1 MKPIF
6 KYSGGKTRE
15 LKRIDKII
23 DGLSFERIIE
33 PFAGGCA
40 FAFSQEKPSIISDI
54 RHNNIDVYK
63 TVKDKS
69 QFDILLQKV
78 EETKQIT
85 DKKELEKL
93 FYYWRDDKY
102 QNCDTLW
109 EKAFRW
115 LIIRQLCFSGM
126 DRVNKQGKFNVPYGW
141 YPKFSCSLNE
151 DHHELLQD
159 WDVDVCSFETS
170 IAKAT
175 QNDFIFLDPPYLDR
189 NSDYGD
195 TSHNISLHEK
205 LFEMLSKTE
214 AKWLLI
220 HSEHDFYKNTYQD
233 YHIISDDFKYGSQ
246 WKGREQKDRKVKH
259 LYITNFITEDK
270 KNLDIFDKFG
280 II

>member
-93 FYYWRDDKY
+93 FKSTKNLRKEIVDAGQD
-102 QNCDTLW
+102 
-109 EKAFRW
+109 
-115 LIIRQLCFSGM
+115 I
-126 DRVNKQGKFNVPYGW
+126 NKP
-141 YPKFSCSLNE
+141 
-151 DHHELLQD
+151 
-159 WDVDVCSFETS
+159 
-170 IAKAT
+170 
-175 QNDFIFLDPPYLDR
+175 DF
-189 NSDYGD
+189 
-195 TSHNISLHEK
+195 
-205 LFEMLSKTE
+205 
-214 AKWLLI
+214 
-220 HSEHDFYKNTYQD
+220 
-233 YHIISDDFKYGSQ
+233 
-246 WKGREQKDRKVKH
+246 GR
-259 LYITNFITEDK
+259 K
-270 KNLDIFDKFG
+270 KN
-280 II
+280 